1 MDLLKTA
8 LIFAF
13 VTSGFGTETKGASFN
28 HATVRRIIDGRD
40 VFIDRR
46 PAAVNQSADR
56 GQEISTG
63 RSRAELLF
71 DRRALGFLGTNSL
84 IKLGED
90 CFRLNRGQVLI
101 NGPQNS
107 CLGTKVLGIRGTTYV
122 LSIRENNN
130 YELAVLSGEAIIG
143 DESESNELTRP
154 QNAADILTLYPT
166 INPEFGIGT
175 STWGSNTSG
184 EPLGEAAGVILA
196 DTSFFLPLR
205 QTNGSNLLYTYTTA
219 NGNFDGIWGAS
230 SEIGYKWF
238 NPSNQSINSFLVGYD
253 GWSDGNCFHSQVAI
267 GGLWQKD
274 RWKLGASGGIPMD
287 GCANNLGYAIGELGV
302 PVADLGEQSITLSLA
317 PYLIHGIGDSYG
329 GGRIGLNVPIS
340 NQLTLST
347 YGQYDNLLNTVIGGQ
362 ISYRFATNGS
372 LVNDPNINQQSPSS
386 PAALQAQRIKRNY
399 TTLANSNLNA
409 NRLIAETPS
418 TIQSSNVT
426 DKRRGQSQDSVYLQA
441 GDIATFDS
449 DGNLL
454 SRRQMS
460 KQQFSDVV
468 IETMRGQNLLPESNI
483 IKLTYQRLY
492 GEPNRQL
499 HTILGSN
506 WRLAARTPYPRLRG
520 ANNLVVPNN
529 KIAKE
534 AERIRNNENESE
546 DNNNNESEDNNQNNN
561 ERIPNNSSETPTP
574 GNQNIPGAGTA
585 GAPGP

>member
-13 VTSGFGTETKGASFN
+13 VTTGLGIETKGAAFN
-28 HATVRRIIDGRD
+28 QASVRRIIDGRD

-84 IKLGED
+84 IRLGED

-143 DESESNELTRP
+143 DESQSNELTKP

-175 STWGSNTSG
+175 SAWGSNTSG
-184 EPLGEAAGVILA
+184 ETLGEAAGVILA
-196 DTSFFLPLR
+196 NTSFFLPLR

-253 GWSDGNCFHSQVAI
+253 GWSDGNCFHSQLAI

-329 GGRIGLNVPIS
+329 GGRIGINVPIS

-362 ISYRFATNGS
+362 ISYRFAPNGS
-372 LVNDPNINQQSPSS
+372 LINDPNINQQSPSP
-386 PAALQAQRIKRNY
+386 PASLQAQRINRNY

-409 NRLIAETPS
+409 NRLIAETSS
-418 TIQSSNVT
+418 TIQSSNIT

-468 IETMRGQNLLPESNI
+468 VETMRGQNLLPESNI

-492 GEPNRQL
+492 GEPDRQL
-499 HTILGSN
+499 LTILGSN
-506 WRLAARTPYPRLRG
+506 WRFAARAPYPRLRG

-529 KIAKE
+529 KFTKE
-534 AERIRNNENESE
+534 AERARKNVNESE
-546 DNNNNESEDNNQNNN
+546 DNNSSDTS
-561 ERIPNNSSETPTP
+561 IPD
-574 GNQNIPGAGTA
+574 NQNILGAGTIT
-585 GAPGP
+585 GTTPLRQ

>member
-1 MDLLKTA
+1 MEPHMDLLKTA
-8 LIFAF
+8 LIFAL
-13 VTSGFGTETKGASFN
+13 VTSGLGTETKGATFN
-28 HATVRRIIDGRD
+28 QATVRRIIDGRD

-46 PAAVNQSADR
+46 QAAVNQSADR

-101 NGPQNS
+101 NGPQSS

-122 LSIRENNN
+122 LSVRENNN

-143 DESESNELTRP
+143 NESQLNELTET
-154 QNAADILTLYPT
+154 QTTADILTLYPT
-166 INPEFGIGT
+166 VNPEFGVGT

-184 EPLGEAAGVILA
+184 EPLGDAAGVILA
-196 DTSFFLPLR
+196 NTSFFLPLR
-205 QTNGSNLLYTYTTA
+205 QANGSNLLYTYTTA

-230 SEIGYKWF
+230 SELGYKWF

-253 GWSDGNCFHSQVAI
+253 GWSDGNCFHSQLAI

-329 GGRIGLNVPIS
+329 GGRIGLNVPVS

-362 ISYRFATNGS
+362 ISYRFSPNGT
-372 LVNDPNINQQSPSS
+372 LINDPNINQKSPSS
-386 PAALQAQRIKRNY
+386 PAALQSQRINRNQ
-399 TTLANSNLNA
+399 TTLASSNLSA
-409 NRLIAETPS
+409 NRLIAEISS
-418 TIQSSNVT
+418 TIQSSNIT
-426 DKRRGQSQDSVYLQA
+426 DQRSEQSQRSVYLQA

-460 KQQFSDVV
+460 KQQFSDVIV
-468 IETMRGQNLLPESNI
+468 ETMQGQNLLPESNI

-492 GEPNRQL
+492 GDPDRRL
-499 HTILGSN
+499 LTILGSN
-506 WRLAARTPYPRLRG
+506 WRFAARAPYPRLRG
-520 ANNLVVPNN
+520 ANNLVVPDN
-529 KIAKE
+529 KFTKE
-534 AERIRNNENESE
+534 AERPRKNGNESE
-546 DNNNNESEDNNQNNN
+546 DNNNQDNNA
-561 ERIPNNSSETPTP
+561 RIPNNSSETSTP